1 MSRRGA
7 SSPSRGIA
15 GWLPPLPER
24 DAKMVEVVKEAVNKG
39 AAATRKKEKKRREE
53 ETKQCGVDDG
63 TSAQKLLMRYVDQV
77 LEQVQSPD
85 ARVIPEHVTT
95 NKTFKEMSFLEKLQH
110 PDMVDVPLHSQITR
124 QKAMVPHHESAKMNL
139 FIGVCSS
146 LKRNDG
152 GMVRLRLSNEMIDD
166 KVAKML
172 ATAVT
177 NNVYLQHLML
187 HDNVITD
194 IGAEALCLAL
204 RWHPSIQTIWMAGNL
219 ISDRGAIALATLAGR
234 NPNVIDLNLANKRP
248 RKSWGESQDIV
259 HPEFTYIGAESFA
272 KQLMRGC
279 GLTSLSLAEHKI
291 RDIGARMLFKAL
303 SSSKLRNLNLK
314 STGITANCC
323 LSLRNALLEQPVL
336 EKLVLAKNEIGDDG
350 VQEICA
356 GLAQN
361 TVLQA
366 LDLSKCQIQ
375 ETGLNALLLC
385 LETNFTLSALNTM
398 YNLSPDDRADRIVDM
413 RSAATRALDQHL
425 DRLGKDAD
433 PDSESAPLS
442 ARTMDTLQHLA
453 EDSFKLR
460 GSSSGA
466 SGGNISGAG
475 GANLDLSAIAMPR
488 RAKDILLRSASRGES
503 RGESRGASRGAS
515 RGSVRRSSSRS
526 MLGSA
531 SSPRSVS
538 PRSVSP
544 RMRSDSV
551 SFQQQ
556 PEKEGGSPEHAS
568 TWSRG
573 SSRQGAR
580 GRMGSRGGSDL
591 PPSRGLDL
599 TTGWKESARIKSPSV
614 ANVTVG
620 GMRPRSRPLRSEV
633 EQGDAAAA
641 AAFAAAN
648 AAAAGGSRSGSR
660 ARSRSRSQSRVGD
673 MMLLSSRESPSPR
686 RSPGTSP
693 SGSPTGSP
701 RSSPRSRSPSLTGRE
716 RALSNISDT
725 SGQGGEGIVGGG
737 NGNGNNMEAFMELF
751 ESESEDMRASSA
763 SRKSRPEYVIT
774 ERMRLGHQ
782 LPNSPYRRY
791 FEDKDRPVLSRE
803 LGMTRNVPKIGN
815 VGVMPVRNTVTRF
828 KDSAQHLTYLR
839 VATPDDPPDA
849 RPISLIQIALDQKAF
864 ADKVRAER
872 QTPLYKE
879 LKRDAMDFVPRGKQR
894 LAAKKIPADFWEKW
908 KKKMRQ
914 RYPRGIDK
922 APKIRSTD
930 LKEFKRPTKVLP
942 SGKIVL
948 DKIKAAVKTPGDAL
962 VYRREKRLEE
972 IQKEKEIFYGGSAS
986 VTIAHAKKL
995 THDILGLRADQPLSD
1010 IYTDRNDGKYR
1021 KGLTKRVGADEEPV
1035 SFTSKAFKAY

>member
-1 MSRRGA
+1 MPRA
-7 SSPSRGIA
+7 SPGRGIA
-15 GWLPPLPER
+15 GRLPPLPER

-39 AAATRKKEKKRREE
+39 NGERKKEKKRREE
-53 ETKQCGVDDG
+53 EHKQCDDG
-63 TSAQKLLMRYVDQV
+63 TSAQKLLMGYVDQV

-95 NKTFKEMSFLEKLQH
+95 NKLFKEMSFLEKLQH

-124 QKAMVPHHESAKMNL
+124 QKAMVPNHETAKMNL

-146 LKRNDG
+146 LRRNDG

-194 IGAEALCLAL
+194 IGVEALCLAL

-219 ISDRGAIALATLAGR
+219 ISDRGAIALATLSGR

-259 HPEFTYIGAESFA
+259 HPEFSYIGAESFA

-336 EKLVLAKNEIGDDG
+336 EKLVLAKNDIGDDG

-375 ETGLNALLLC
+375 ETGLNTLLLC
-385 LETNFTLSALNTM
+385 LETNFTLAALNTM

-413 RSAATRALDQHL
+413 RSTATRALDQHL
-425 DRLGKDAD
+425 DRLGKDED
-433 PDSESAPLS
+433 PDSASAPLS
-442 ARTMDTLQHLA
+442 ARTMDTLQRLA

-460 GSSSGA
+460 GSSSG
-466 SGGNISGAG
+466 GA
-475 GANLDLSAIAMPR
+475 ALDLSAIAMPR
-488 RAKDILLRSASRGES
+488 RARDILLRSASSRGES
-503 RGESRGASRGAS
+503 RGESRGASRG
-515 RGSVRRSSSRS
+515 GSARRSSSRS

-544 RMRSDSV
+544 RMRSDSA
-551 SFQQQ
+551 SFPQQQ
-556 PEKEGGSPEHAS
+556 LEREGGLPERSSA
-568 TWSRG
+568 WSRG

-580 GRMGSRGGSDL
+580 GRIGSRDGGDL

-641 AAFAAAN
+641 AAAN

-660 ARSRSRSQSRVGD
+660 ARSRSRSQSRGGD
-673 MMLLSSRESPSPR
+673 VVLLSNRESPSPR
-686 RSPGTSP
+686 RSPGSSP
-693 SGSPTGSP
+693 GGSPTG
-701 RSSPRSRSPSLTGRE
+701 SPRSRSPSLTGRE
-716 RALSNISDT
+716 RALSNVSDA

-737 NGNGNNMEAFMELF
+737 GGDNSMGAFLELF
-751 ESESEDMRASSA
+751 ESESEDLRASSA
-763 SRKSRPEYVIT
+763 NRKSRPEYVIT

-894 LAAKKIPADFWEKW
+894 LAAKKIPQEFWGKW
-908 KKKMRQ
+908 KKKLRQ

-930 LKEFKRPTKVLP
+930 LREFKRPTKVLP

-948 DKIKAAVKTPGDAL
+948 DKVKAAVKTPGDAL

-972 IQKEKEIFYGGSAS
+972 IQKEKETFYGGS
-986 VTIAHAKKL
+986 TIAHAKKL

-1021 KGLTKRVGADEEPV
+1021 KGLTTRVGADEEPV
-1035 SFTSKAFKAY
+1035 ALTSKTFKAY